1 MRILII
7 GGSNSLLKGGYVQGL
22 AQSLQSYADAEIV
35 QISVGAT
42 TSLSAIGRLHETF
55 NGQPADFIL
64 YEYGINDAG
73 HFAPRPGGAESW
85 LLCFHLLLKV
95 AARLYPSAV
104 LVPLVLAQQQ
114 HFSAAVPNPIY
125 DAQIR
130 AYQEL
135 ALQVVDIRAWMSAL
149 FLGRAPDWMYR
160 DPAHYETPQ
169 ATSIIG
175 ALVAQRLLALKLHGG
190 AEPLSETA
198 ARLQSLSPFAK
209 TEVMYVPALN
219 LQQFTQGPVTPGHV
233 GNRLM
238 QLDYLRMLP
247 GSRLDLHS
255 EMFPLALFL
264 KSDPHHDNFQL
275 DLTTPE
281 GLAIHTRV
289 VTRHA
294 DTETLPFIYSSIPL
308 PLLWSHS
315 LLMHYGASQL
325 GLSVPLDAGG
335 AQSGFD
341 CYAPGLPGAPERHLD
356 LVGLLLL
363 VQQ

>member
-22 AQSLQSYADAEIV
+22 AQALQGYVEAEIV

-55 NGQPADFIL
+55 DGRPADVIL

-73 HFAPRPGGAESW
+73 HFAPRPGGADSW
-85 LLCFHLLLKV
+85 LMCFHLLVKT

-104 LVPLVLAQQQ
+104 FVPLVLAQQH
-114 HFSAAVPNPIY
+114 HFSMAAPNPIY

-135 ALQVVDIRAWMSAL
+135 ALPVIDIRAWMSAL
-149 FLGRAPDWMYR
+149 FLGRPPEWMYR
-160 DPAHYETPQ
+160 DAAHYDTPH

-175 ALVAQRLLALKLHGG
+175 ALVAQRLLTLKAHN
-190 AEPLSETA
+190 AEPLSATL
-198 ARLQSLSPFAK
+198 ARLLPVSPFAK
-209 TEVMYVPALN
+209 TEAMYIPALN
-219 LQQFTQGPVTPGHV
+219 LQQFTSGPVEPGHV
-233 GNRLM
+233 SNRLM

-247 GSRLDLHS
+247 GSRLDLNS
-255 EMFPLALFL
+255 AMFPLAIFL
-264 KSDPHHDNFQL
+264 KSDPQHDALQL
-275 DLTTPE
+275 ELDTPE
-281 GLAIHTRV
+281 GLSINTRV

-294 DTETLPFIYSSIPL
+294 DTETLSFIYSSIPL

-315 LLMHYGASQL
+315 LLMHYGASKL
-325 GLSVPLDAGG
+325 GVSVPVEAGG
-335 AQSGFD
+335 GQTGFD
-341 CYAPGLPGAPERHLD
+341 CYAPGLPGLAERRLD
-356 LVGLLLL
+356 LVGLLML

>member
-22 AQSLQSYADAEIV
+22 AEALEGYAQAEIV

-42 TSLSAIGRLHETF
+42 TSLSAIGRLHESF
-55 NGQPADFIL
+55 DGRPADVIL

-85 LLCFHLLLKV
+85 LMCFHLLLKT

-104 LVPLVLAQQQ
+104 FVPLVLAQQH
-114 HFSAAVPNPIY
+114 HFSMAVTNPIY

-135 ALQVVDIRAWMSAL
+135 ALPYIDVRAWMSGL
-149 FLGRAPDWMYR
+149 FLGRAPAWMYR
-160 DPAHYETPQ
+160 DAAHYDTPH

-175 ALVAQRLLALKLHGG
+175 ALVAQRLLTLKAQN
-190 AEPLSETA
+190 AEPLASTL
-198 ARLQSLSPFAK
+198 ARLDVLSPFAK
-209 TEVMYVPALN
+209 TEVMYIPALN
-219 LQQFTQGPVTPGHV
+219 LRQFVSGPAEPGRIA
-233 GNRLM
+233 NRLM
-238 QLDYLRMLP
+238 TLDYLRMLP

-255 EMFPLALFL
+255 EMFPLAVFL
-264 KSDPHHDNFQL
+264 KSDPHHDALQL
-275 DLTTPE
+275 ELSTAD
-281 GLAIHTRV
+281 GLAINTRV
-289 VTRHA
+289 ATRHA

-315 LLMHYGASQL
+315 LVMRYGASRL
-325 GLSVPLDAGG
+325 GVSVPLEAGG
-335 AQSGFD
+335 AQTGFD
-341 CYAPGLPGAPERHLD
+341 CYAPGLPQAPQRHLD
-356 LVGLLLL
+356 LVGLLMLA
-363 VQQ
+363 QK

>member
-22 AQSLQSYADAEIV
+22 AHSLQGYAEAEIV

-55 NGQPADFIL
+55 NGQPADVIL

-85 LLCFHLLLKV
+85 LLCFHLLLKT

-104 LVPLVLAQQQ
+104 FVPLVLAQQQ
-114 HFSAAVPNPIY
+114 HFSMAVQNPIY

-135 ALQVVDIRAWMSAL
+135 ALPYIDVRAWLSSL
-149 FLGRAPDWMYR
+149 FLGRAPEWMYR
-160 DPAHYETPQ
+160 DPAHYDTPH

-175 ALVAQRLLALKLHGG
+175 ALVAQRLLTLKAQN
-190 AEPLSETA
+190 AEPLAATM
-198 ARLQSLSPFAK
+198 ARLQQASPFAK
-209 TEVMYVPALN
+209 MEVMYIPAVN
-219 LQQFTQGPVTPGHV
+219 MQQFISGPVEPGHIA
-233 GNRLM
+233 NRLM
-238 QLDYLRMLP
+238 QLDFVRMLP
-247 GSRLDLHS
+247 GSRFDLNS
-255 EMFPLALFL
+255 AMFPLALFL
-264 KSDPHHDNFQL
+264 KSDPHHDALQL
-275 DLTTPE
+275 ELSTPE
-281 GLAIHTRV
+281 GLAINTRV
-289 VTRHA
+289 ATRHA

-325 GLSVPLDAGG
+325 AVSVPQDTGG
-335 AQSGFD
+335 AQTGFD
-341 CYAPGLPGAPERHLD
+341 CYAPGLPGAPQRYLD
-356 LVGLLLL
+356 FVGLLML

>member
-1 MRILII
+1 MVAV
-7 GGSNSLLKGGYVQGL
+7 SLKK
-22 AQSLQSYADAEIV
+22 
-35 QISVGAT
+35 
-42 TSLSAIGRLHETF
+42 AIGRLHETF
-55 NGQPADFIL
+55 NGRPADVIL

-85 LLCFHLLLKV
+85 LMCFHLLLKT

-104 LVPLVLAQQQ
+104 FVPLVLAQQQ
-114 HFSAAVPNPIY
+114 HFSMAVQNPIY

-135 ALQVVDIRAWMSAL
+135 ALPFIDIRAWMSAL
-149 FLGRAPDWMYR
+149 FLGRAPEWMYR
-160 DPAHYETPQ
+160 DAAHYDTPH

-175 ALVAQRLLALKLHGG
+175 ALVAQRLLTLKAQN
-190 AEPLSETA
+190 AEPLSSTL
-198 ARLQSLSPFAK
+198 ARLQALSPFAK
-209 TEVMYVPALN
+209 TEAMYIPALN
-219 LQQFTQGPVTPGHV
+219 LQQFTSGPVEPGHIA
-233 GNRLM
+233 NRLM

-247 GSRLDLHS
+247 GSRLELNS

-264 KSDPHHDNFQL
+264 KSDPHHDTLQL
-275 DLTTPE
+275 ELSTPE
-281 GLAIHTRV
+281 GFAIDTRV

-315 LLMHYGASQL
+315 LVMHYGASRL
-325 GLSVPLDAGG
+325 GVSVPLDAGG
-335 AQSGFD
+335 GQTGFD
-341 CYAPGLPGAPERHLD
+341 CYAPGLPNAPQRHLD
-356 LVGLLLL
+356 FIGLLML